1 MSLPSEIRYA
11 KIQEQLEPSVTELNK
26 KKESLKIDWVIPIE
40 FCHTEGTIAHGGTV
54 SFILDASMFFVVDLL
69 NEGKIGGLSLAL
81 NIQFFNPC
89 PPGKVQ
95 AKAKVLKSGKNF
107 AFTQSDLIYNGQ
119 TMASGTQQMKLF
131 PKDPASDNSWFT
143 PKKFSIIS

>member
-26 KKESLKIDWVIPIE
+26 KKECLKVDWVIPIE

-69 NEGKIGGLSLAL
+69 HEGKIGGLSLAL

-95 AKAKVLKSGKNF
+95 AKASVLKSGKNF
-107 AFTQSDLIYNGQ
+107 AFTQSDLSYNGQ
-119 TMASGTQQMKLF
+119 IMASGTQQMKLF
-131 PKDPASDNSWFT
+131 SKVPASDNSWFT

>member
-11 KIQEQLEPSVTELNK
+11 KIQEQLEPTVTELNRQ
-26 KKESLKIDWVIPIE
+26 KESLKVDWVIPVE

-89 PPGKVQ
+89 PPGKVK
-95 AKAKVLKSGKNF
+95 ASAKVLKSGKNF
-107 AFTQSDLIYNGQ
+107 AFTQSELIYKGEI
-119 TMASGTQQMKLF
+119 MASGTQQMKLF
-131 PKDPASDNSWFT
+131 PKTPASDNSWFT
-143 PKKFSIIS
+143 PKKFSIIG